1 MANAGEKSS
10 KSDAKIRKLDAVFKK
25 AIDVASNGL
34 NNGDLDECFQDIR
47 FQYGNVLPK
56 LYMNVIAKSQV
67 NIEVLIKTDLAP
79 APKNCY
85 CSSRN

>member
-10 KSDAKIRKLDAVFKK
+10 ESDAKIRKLDAVFKK

-67 NIEVLIKTDLAP
+67 NIEVLINTDLAP